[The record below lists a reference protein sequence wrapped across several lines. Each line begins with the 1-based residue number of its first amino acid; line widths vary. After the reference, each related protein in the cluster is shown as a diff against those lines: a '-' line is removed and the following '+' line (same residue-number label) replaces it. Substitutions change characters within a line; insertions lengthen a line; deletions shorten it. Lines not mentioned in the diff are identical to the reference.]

1 MAIKITKDHRSDD
14 SVVFDND
21 HIAIPGTMKRFVGRN
36 LNTSIVATEIAR
48 IIIPGNEVYDGM
60 VINWKAWSAIINSSG
75 ATRTLQFRLYVNNTL
90 VYHDTTGNIATSATN
105 LSHLTDM
112 YFSLNEDL
120 GLVYTNGMFLSG
132 GRDAPT
138 VGGIGGMATS
148 VVVPTGPFQGG
159 NANWRPGDDLNIYF
173 TIQLSNSEATSGF
186 NNTNNIVIINPR

>member
-60 VINWKAWSAIINSSG
+60 VINWKAWSTIYNSSG
-75 ATRTLQFRLYVNNTL
+75 SNRTFQLRLYVNNTL
-90 VYHDTTGNIATSATN
+90 VYHDATGNIATGAVNISN
-105 LSHLTDM
+105 LIDM
-112 YFSLNEDL
+112 YFALDEDL
-120 GLVYTNGMFLSG
+120 GRIYTNGWIMSG

-138 VGGIGGMATS
+138 VGGAGGMATS
-148 VVVPTGPFQGG
+148 VVVPTTPFQGG

>member
-1 MAIKITKDHRSDD
+1 MSILVSKGHSYDVGYVEDGQQ
-14 SVVFDND
+14 VFV
-21 HIAIPGTMKRFVGRN
+21 PGTMKWFVGRN

-60 VINWKAWSAIINSSG
+60 VINWKAWSTIYNSSG
-75 ATRTLQFRLYVNNTL
+75 SNRTFQLRLYVNNTL
-90 VYHDTTGNIATSATN
+90 VYHDATGNIATGAVKISN
-105 LSHLTDM
+105 LIDM
-112 YFSLNEDL
+112 YFALDEDL
-120 GLVYTNGMFLSG
+120 GRIYTNGLIVSG

-138 VGGIGGMATS
+138 VGGAGGMATS
-148 VVVPTGPFQGG
+148 VVVPTAPFQGG